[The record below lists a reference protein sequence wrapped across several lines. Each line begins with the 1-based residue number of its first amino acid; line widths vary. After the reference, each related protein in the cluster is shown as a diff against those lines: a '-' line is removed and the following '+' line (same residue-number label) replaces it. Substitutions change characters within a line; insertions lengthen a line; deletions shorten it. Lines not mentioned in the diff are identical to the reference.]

1 MDDWNMN
8 LFSKDLYT
16 VILVY
21 CGNNLDAKRLSNDS
35 VLIPISRS
43 DNIDLS
49 SQLVISGQED
59 FVFII
64 LIASFEA

>member
-1 MDDWNMN
+1 MN